1 MVFTKSYMVYLP
13 EGYDG
18 LLFVAEP
25 EAKTYEDHMKWSDP
39 TAEYYLTEENS
50 VDLLFSVCD

>member
-1 MVFTKSYMVYLP
+1 MVYTASYLVYLP

-25 EAKTYEDHMKWSDP
+25 EAMTYEEHMEWSDP
-39 TAEYYLTEENS
+39 TADYYLTEENS
-50 VDLLFSVCD
+50 MDLFFSICD